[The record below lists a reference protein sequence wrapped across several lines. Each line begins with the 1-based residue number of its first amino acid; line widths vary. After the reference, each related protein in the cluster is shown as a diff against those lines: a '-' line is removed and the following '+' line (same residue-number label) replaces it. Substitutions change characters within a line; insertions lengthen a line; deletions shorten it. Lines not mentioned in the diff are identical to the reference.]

1 MSPDYRSIQRILV
14 ANRGEI
20 ACRVM
25 RSARALGIGSVAVHS
40 EIDRHARHVAEADIA
55 VDLGGAKPADSY
67 LRGDRIIA
75 AALASGAQA
84 IHPGYGFLSENA
96 GFARACEEA
105 GLLFLG
111 PPAAAIDAM
120 GSKSAAKALM
130 EDAGVPLVPGYHG
143 EAQDLETFR
152 REAGRIGYP
161 VLLKAAAGGGGKG
174 MKVVER
180 EAELAEAL
188 SSAQREAKA
197 AFGDARMLV
206 EKYLLKPRHVEIQ
219 VFADRHGHCLY
230 LNERDC
236 SIQRRHQKVVEEA
249 PAPGLGAEL
258 RRAMGEAAVRAAQ
271 AIGYVGAGTVEFLL
285 DERGQFFFME
295 MNTRLQ
301 VEHPVT
307 EAITGLDL
315 VAWQIRVA
323 RGEALPLTQEQVPLN
338 GHAIEVRRST
348 QPGGR
353 LPPPPPPWRYTANG
367 AAPPPRRPTGGREG
381 DEGLAVLRPDAGQ
394 ADRLGRNPRGSPPA
408 PAGDAGGNLGRRRAQ
423 QPGVPPPH
431 PRPSGI
437 RRRRTGHRFHRPPRS
452 RPAAGARAV
461 AGAFL
466 ADRRRSLV
474 AERSRLP
481 PRRRPAFAVE
491 PQRRLAQR
499 PGAGVGP
506 GAALP
511 RRTPLRPPAPRQP
524 QPVPPRWRRPGQP
537 GGWRHPSLDGLAPR
551 FPAVPR
557 MGWRTADHRSR
568 RPDRRGRGRPCPPGR
583 FERADERQYRA
594 GPGRARPDGRSR
606 RRPGGAG
613 GDENGTQHP
622 RAPRRGGEGAVLQR
636 GRTGRGRH
644 AAGGAGREPGLT
656 AKTRNS
662 MNLPKKVRLV
672 EVGPRDGLQN
682 EKQPIEVADKIRL
695 VDDLSAAGLDYI
707 EVGSFVSPKW
717 VPQMA
722 GSAEVFAG
730 IRQRPGVT
738 YAALAPN
745 LKGFEA
751 ALESGVKEVA
761 VFAAASEAFSQ
772 RNINCSIKDSLERF
786 VPVLEAAHQHQ
797 VRVRGYISCVLGCPY
812 DGDVDPRQVAWVA
825 RELQQMGCYEVSL
838 GDTIGIGT
846 AGATRRLIEAVAGEV
861 PRERLAGHFHDTY
874 GQALANI
881 YASLLEGVA
890 VFDSS
895 VAGLGGCPYAK
906 GATGNVA
913 SEDVLYLLN
922 GLGIET
928 GVDMHALVDAGQR
941 ICAVL
946 GRSNGSRAAKALL
959 AKA

>member
-1 MSPDYRSIQRILV
+1 MNPDYRSIQRILV

-40 EIDRHARHVAEADIA
+40 DIDRHARHVAEADIA

-96 GFARACEEA
+96 DFARACEEA

-130 EDAGVPLVPGYHG
+130 EEAGVPLVPGYHG

-219 VFADRHGHCLY
+219 VFADSHGHCLY

-338 GHAIEVRRST
+338 GHAIEVRLYAEDPEGGFLPAS
-348 QPGGR
+348 GR
-353 LPPPPPPWRYTANG
+353 LALYRE
-367 AAPPPRRPTGGREG
+367 AAAGPGRRVDSGVREG
-381 DEGLAVLRPDAGQ
+381 DEVSPFYDPMLAKLIAWGETREEARQRLLAMLAETSVGGLRT
-394 ADRLGRNPRGSPPA
+394 
-408 PAGDAGGNLGRRRAQ
+408 NL
-423 QPGVPPPH
+423 
-431 PRPSGI
+431 
-437 RRRRTGHRFHRPPRS
+437 
-452 RPAAGARAV
+452 
-461 AGAFL
+461 AFL
-466 ADRRRSLV
+466 RRILGH
-474 AERSRLP
+474 
-481 PRRRPAFAVE
+481 PAFAAAE
-491 PQRRLAQR
+491 LDTGFIARHQDDLLPAPQ
-499 PGAGVGP
+499 
-506 GAALP
+506 ALP
-511 RRTPLRPPAPRQP
+511 EHFWQAAAEAWLQSEPGHRRDDDPHSPWSRNDGWRSALARPLRPPAPRQP
-524 QPVPPRWRRPGQP
+524 QPVSPRRRRPGQP
-537 GGWRHPSLDGLAPR
+537 GGRCHPSLGGIAPR
-551 FPAVPR
+551 TPVVPR
-557 MGWRTADHRSR
+557 MGGRTAGHRSR

-606 RRPGGAG
+606 RHPGGAG
-613 GDENGTQHP
+613 GDEDGAQHP
-622 RAPRRGGEGAVLQR
+622 RAPRRGSEGAVLQR

-786 VPVLEAAHQHQ
+786 VPVLEAARQHQ

-838 GDTIGIGT
+838 GDTIGVGT
-846 AGATRRLIEAVAGEV
+846 AGATRRLIEAVASEV

-881 YASLLEGVA
+881 YASLLEGIA

-922 GLGIET
+922 GLEIHT

-946 GRSNGSRAAKALL
+946 GKSNGSRAAKALL